1 MLKLSYQIYGYPQH
15 WFTAYFKRMVDL
27 INYIK
32 NRKRMEENYHVEY
45 EG

>member
-27 INYIK
+27 ISYIK

>member
-27 INYIK
+27 IDYVK